1 MKKNQKSGPFSWT
14 LACAFLNPARTAPPR
29 HGSVFGISTTQ
40 VSPRGSGAEGRVIPD
55 VFSIFKHG
63 QTDCAFLISVRLLS
77 ILLLSFALLR
87 SSLQQG

>member
-1 MKKNQKSGPFSWT
+1 MKIWPFQLDIGLCFPKSCKN
-14 LACAFLNPARTAPPR
+14 NPTKAPT
-29 HGSVFGISTTQ
+29 SVIGISTTQ